1 MLRRILTT
9 ILMVTLGL
17 ACFSPAVRAQ
27 ANELDSRVDK
37 FVENA
42 IREQR
47 IPGLALAV
55 MREGRIVK
63 AKGYGL
69 SNIELNVPVTPETIF
84 QSGSVGKQ
92 FTATGIMML
101 VEEGKVGLDDKVA
114 KYFPGAPESWNKF
127 TVRNLLTHTSGIKEY
142 TGKDFDYR
150 RDYTEEDLL
159 KMAQAQPFDFA
170 AGDKWSYSN
179 TGYMLLGMLIH
190 KVTGKFYGD
199 FLQERI
205 FKPLGMTTTRIISE
219 ADIVPNRSAGYRLI
233 KGVVKNQEW
242 VNPTLNTTADGSLY
256 FSVLDL
262 AKWDA
267 ALYTEKLLKKTSL
280 DRMWTTVKLNNG
292 KNHPYGFGWR
302 VAEMNGHRLIEHGG
316 SWQGFTTGI
325 SRYVDD
331 KLTVVAL
338 TNLDSR
344 HARPEAIIHGVAG
357 IYIPALTPPPLP
369 KGIEDKEPQVT
380 ALFRDLLQKI
390 EQGKADA
397 GAFTEEARKKYFP
410 DRIKDYQE
418 EMEDYGPPKA
428 VDLMER
434 KEAGGLRSYIYR
446 LTFEDGRILKLK
458 LQLTDKDKIAALDPG
473 RE

>member
-1 MLRRILTT
+1 MLKKLWRSALIAALT
-9 ILMVTLGL
+9 I
-17 ACFSPAVRAQ
+17 ACMAPAVRAQ
-27 ANELDSRVDK
+27 TGDVDSRVDR
-37 FVENA
+37 FVQDS

-55 MREGRIVK
+55 MRDGQVIK

-69 SNIELNVPVTPETIF
+69 SNIELNTPVSPQTIF
-84 QSGSVGKQ
+84 QSGSMGKQ

-114 KYFPGAPESWNKF
+114 KYFPGAPESWNTF

-170 AGDKWSYSN
+170 PGDKWSYSN
-179 TGYMLLGMLIH
+179 TGYMLLGMLIR

-219 ADIVPNRSAGYRLI
+219 EDIVPNRSAGYRLV

-256 FSVLDL
+256 FTVLDL

-267 ALYTEKLLKKTSL
+267 ALYTEKLIKRTSL
-280 DRMWTTVKLNNG
+280 DQMWTPVKLNDG
-292 KNHPYGFGWR
+292 KTYPYGFGWR

-344 HARPEAIIHGVAG
+344 HSRPDDIIHGVAG
-357 IYIPALTPPPLP
+357 IYIPALMPPAPA
-369 KGIEDKEPQVT
+369 KSIEDKEPQVT
-380 ALFRDLLQKI
+380 LLFSDLLQKI
-390 EQGKADA
+390 GQGKADA
-397 GAFTEEARKKYFP
+397 GAFTEEARKKWFP
-410 DRIKDYQE
+410 GHVKEFQE
-418 EMEDYGPPKA
+418 DLEDFGPAKA
-428 VDLMER
+428 VDLLER
-434 KEAGGLRSYIYR
+434 KEEAGLRSYVYR
-446 LTFEDGRILKLK
+446 LTFEDGRTLKLK
-458 LQLTDKDKIAALDPG
+458 LKLTDKNKIAALDTI
-473 RE
+473 E